1 MSKGRYPNEV
11 KLKALELL
19 QQGFSH
25 GEVMSILDISSRGAI
40 RGWERKFKNGG
51 LEEVYRDERGLKAT
65 GRPKIVK
72 GED

>member
-40 RGWERKFKNGG
+40 RGWES
-51 LEEVYRDERGLKAT
+51 LKM
-65 GRPKIVK
+65 V
-72 GED
+72 D